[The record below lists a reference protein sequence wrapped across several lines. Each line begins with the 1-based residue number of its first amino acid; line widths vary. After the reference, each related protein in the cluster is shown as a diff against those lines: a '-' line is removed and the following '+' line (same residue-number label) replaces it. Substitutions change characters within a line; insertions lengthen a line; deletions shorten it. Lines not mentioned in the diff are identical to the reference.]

1 VQPEVII
8 PIGRL
13 AITLFFD
20 PKQNL
25 DEIIGRQKQLPSGT
39 WVIPLPHSSGASRW
53 HQSEENRA
61 LIESAIELIA
71 GHYSRLFPAQN

>member
-1 VQPEVII
+1 VII

-20 PKQNL
+20 SKQKL
-25 DEIIGRQKQLPSGT
+25 DEIIGRQKQLPTGT

-53 HQSEENRA
+53 HQSQENRE
-61 LIESAIELIA
+61 LIEQAIELIA
-71 GHYSRLFPAQN
+71 GHYARLFPS